1 MRRVL
6 LKAILTSLMTEL
18 YLATWNKRSL
28 HFLQFSAIEVG
39 IENGLLPDTVFKAT
53 EAVISRLHASM
64 AT

>member
-1 MRRVL
+1 
-6 LKAILTSLMTEL
+6 MTEL